1 MTAKGRW
8 HEACF
13 WHLAMR
19 CHLALFTVVLAGC
32 ARVGPGETS
41 APGDADVGIEEEAAP
56 PLGPLPPSS
65 VKEVALGAAHSCAR
79 LDDGS
84 VWCWGINSGGQVGA
98 EACTGWDCFMPAT
111 RVVGLPPV
119 TQIAAG
125 GGQTCAL
132 STEGTVWCWGSAEY
146 GALGIVATDRC
157 RSSCI
162 LKPTPVP
169 GLSDAREIALGDSF
183 LCARTAD
190 GGVSCYG
197 FDSSVDPPP
206 PLRLAVPPAKGL
218 AAGADHVCVLLI
230 DGHVRCWGSNAWG
243 QRGLGATGTYHRTP
257 LDVVDLADVDRV
269 FAGYLMSCAHT
280 RSGEVRC
287 WGIDISFELAAP
299 SEELCYARWA
309 CSSRP
314 LLAIGVSSTMVAL
327 GGYSDDTHGTPWS
340 FNDRGHGCAV
350 DADRTV
356 RCWGWAWGVEVGAD
370 CPTGGCPKPVP
381 GLHDAVHL
389 ALGARHA
396 CAATGDGRVWCWGE
410 NDGGQLGD
418 GTRTRA
424 VVPREVR
431 FPPR

>member
-1 MTAKGRW
+1 MAVARGLL
-8 HEACF
+8 
-13 WHLAMR
+13 WHLAVR
-19 CHLALFTVVLAGC
+19 CPLALLTVVLAGC

-84 VWCWGINSGGQVGA
+84 VWCWGSNSGGQVGA

-125 GGQTCAL
+125 RGQTCAL
-132 STEGTVWCWGSAEY
+132 STEGTVWCWGVADY
-146 GALGIVATDRC
+146 GAMGIVATDRC
-157 RSSCI
+157 RSWCI

-169 GLSDAREIALGDSF
+169 GLSDAREITVGDSL

-190 GGVSCYG
+190 GSVWCYG
-197 FDSSVDPPP
+197 FYSSVDPSPP

-243 QRGLGATGTYHRTP
+243 QRGLGTTGIYHPTP

-287 WGIDISFELAAP
+287 WGINDGCELASP
-299 SEELCYARWA
+299 SAERCSEHWA

-314 LLAIGVSSTMVAL
+314 LLAAGVSSTMVAL
-327 GGYSDDTHGTPWS
+327 GGYTDNSLGCDYCTLFFGRGCAIDS
-340 FNDRGHGCAV
+340 DRG
-350 DADRTV
+350 V
-356 RCWGWAWGVEVGAD
+356 RCWGLKRWVAPGGD
-370 CPTGGCPKPVP
+370 CPKEASPKPVP

-389 ALGARHA
+389 ALGAKHA

-424 VVPREVR
+424 VVPRKVR